1 MQTEVVLVRHALS
14 VPRTADGPDEFTRP
28 LAPDGFGQ
36 ALALADSLIV
46 PRPAAVWSSPYLRA
60 IQTVAPAAHAL
71 RLEVRTQWELREWDD
86 GLAFTDDWMPHYEHS
101 WADPSFARPG
111 GESMDQ
117 LTDRAV
123 AALRALAGQYAGKR
137 VLVGSHGTFVA
148 RALCGFGAAV
158 DRLLWQRMP
167 MPAVY
172 CLRFVA
178 GSQQPELTGPGLGG
192 VPLR

>member
-1 MQTEVVLVRHALS
+1 MVLVRHAIS
-14 VPRTADGPDEFTRP
+14 VPRTADGPDELTRP
-28 LAPDGFGQ
+28 LALDGLRQ
-36 ALALADSLIV
+36 ALALAEPLVV

-60 IQTVAPAAHAL
+60 IQTVAPTAHSHG
-71 RLEVRTQWELREWDD
+71 LEVQTRWELREWDD
-86 GLAFTDDWMPHYEHS
+86 GLAFTDDWIPHYEHS

-117 LTDRAV
+117 LTGRAV
-123 AALRALAGQYAGKR
+123 AALRTLAGRYAGKR
-137 VLVGSHGTFVA
+137 VLVGSHGTFVS

-158 DRLLWQRMP
+158 DRHFWQHMP
-167 MPAVY
+167 MPAIY

-178 GSQQPELTGPGLGG
+178 GAQQPEVTGPGLGG